1 MCGSGCCRN
10 TSSTHETIE
19 LTPMDRSE
27 ADIRADK
34 VEKALREARRALLT
48 ISQMSTRRLADDGDY
63 EAKRTLVRIDHIL
76 Q

>member
-1 MCGSGCCRN
+1 
-10 TSSTHETIE
+10 
-19 LTPMDRSE
+19 MDRSE